1 MKDLLSAHLDREQAR
16 DHLTTATAMYRD
28 DMDIRFWL
36 TKAEEELTL
45 GG

>member
-28 DMDIRFWL
+28 MDIRFWL